1 MTDAYRQ
8 KLLNWLCTIGLV
20 LIATVLMPLRYWFF
34 DLPELQSRILNPLEL
49 SSIAGPFAES
59 FLYYVLVAP
68 IALLWHLGHFIET
81 RPPRYRFIEFAS
93 RYALFVSLIAT
104 SIALHLLMLLRVWEY
119 DSCDELPDAL
129 FWECMVYPSP
139 VLTILWIAAMVLAL
153 ALGVFKIGYS
163 VWSLLR
169 KLRLSYNLGGV
180 A

>member
-1 MTDAYRQ
+1 MDMPVGKVQSVRRVAQQPISLETP
-8 KLLNWLCTIGLV
+8 IGEEE
-20 LIATVLMPLRYWFF
+20 
-34 DLPELQSRILNPLEL
+34 DS
-49 SSIAGPFAES
+49 
-59 FLYYVLVAP
+59 
-68 IALLWHLGHFIET
+68 HLGDFIET